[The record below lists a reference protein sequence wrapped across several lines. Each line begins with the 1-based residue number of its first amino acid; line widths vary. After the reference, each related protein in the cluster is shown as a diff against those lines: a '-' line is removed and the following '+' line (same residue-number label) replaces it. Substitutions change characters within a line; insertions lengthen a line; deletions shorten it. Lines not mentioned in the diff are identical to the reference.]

1 MNGITTLVMIGL
13 LFLAMYAYAYGVTYL
28 EERQVEKS
36 RQKRLDILKQ
46 KNDRLRTII
55 EGKTS
60 ARQEKYDT
68 LRQRSLEIQQ
78 ELKALT
84 NMKSEGLTA

>member
-1 MNGITTLVMIGL
+1 MSGITTLLLIGL
-13 LFLAMYAYAYGVTYL
+13 LFLAMYAYAYGITYL

-36 RQKRLDILKQ
+36 RQQRLDLLKQ

-55 EGKTS
+55 AGKAT
-60 ARQEKYDT
+60 ARQEKYEN

-78 ELKALT
+78 ELKALAS
-84 NMKSEGLTA
+84 MKGEGLTA